1 MKKRTLTIHRI
12 LSAATAM
19 LVAGSL
25 IACGSE
31 GARGSASSPST
42 AEESAVTTEN
52 GAGAGATQSP
62 EAGAGATDEEGGL
75 LAGGLQSNEAAI
87 EGFTS
92 PDVEVAA
99 LTEEDISGQNPVM
112 NFIGRYY
119 CDRCVMTVATKENSE
134 KGAEITVQ
142 WGGSAWES
150 AEWRMSGDL
159 DMETLTIEYDDCVKS
174 EAVYKDGG
182 ELESETE
189 IYRNGKGRIVFQSGL
204 GSRNLMWEDDEEH
217 IADGFVFEYN
227 SYDGEESG
235 SVGMANPWRDVTEE
249 EAASVVTHLF
259 RVPEGAENVMW
270 SMMDAGEAQEAEG
283 EEVSPLVQ
291 LFFEM
296 DGTQFTARAKQGGDP
311 EEDISG
317 MYYDWDATEDI
328 VVGNWNVP
336 GKIYSF
342 MEEGDNAQLCSW
354 RDEDTATSYSLAAN
368 GSDLDGLDLTAVA
381 AFMYK

>member
-1 MKKRTLTIHRI
+1 MKKRTLTIHKI
-12 LSAATAM
+12 LSAAAAM

-25 IACGSE
+25 IACGSD
-31 GARGSASSPST
+31 GARGSASPPST

-52 GAGAGATQSP
+52 GAGVGTTQSP

-174 EAVYKDGG
+174 EKVYKDEG

-204 GSRNLMWEDDEEH
+204 GSRNLIWEDDEEH

-270 SMMDAGEAQEAEG
+270 SMMDAGEAQETEG

-296 DGTQFTARAKQGGDP
+296 NGTQFTARAKQGGDP

-368 GSDLDGLDLTAVA
+368 GSDLAGLDLTAVA

>member
-31 GARGSASSPST
+31 GAQGSASSHST

-235 SVGMANPWRDVTEE
+235 GVGMANPWRDVTEE

-291 LFFEM
+291 LFFEL

>member
-1 MKKRTLTIHRI
+1 MKKRTLTIHKI
-12 LSAATAM
+12 LSAAAAM

-31 GARGSASSPST
+31 GAPGSASSPST

-52 GAGAGATQSP
+52 GAGVGTTQSP

-119 CDRCVMTVATKENSE
+119 CDRCIMTVATKENSE

-174 EAVYKDGG
+174 EKVYKDEG

-189 IYRNGKGRIVFQSGL
+189 IYRNGKGRIIFQSGL
-204 GSRNLMWEDDEEH
+204 GSRNLIWEDDEEH

-270 SMMDAGEAQEAEG
+270 SMMDAGEAQETEG

>member
-31 GARGSASSPST
+31 GAQGSASSPLT

-235 SVGMANPWRDVTEE
+235 GVGMANPWRDVTEE

-283 EEVSPLVQ
+283 EGVSPLVQ

>member
-174 EAVYKDGG
+174 EAVCKDGG

>member
-174 EAVYKDGG
+174 EAVCKDGG

-235 SVGMANPWRDVTEE
+235 GVGMANPWRDVTEE

>member
-291 LFFEM
+291 LFFEL